1 MLFSFRAM
9 VTSIF
14 WKSGVGGGGAW
25 RGTRAVA
32 SVHLDG
38 IPGVGGAAIPLPE
51 DASQAQSGWNNLPN
65 ISCSGVSFQSR

>member
-14 WKSGVGGGGAW
+14 WKSGVWGGW

-38 IPGVGGAAIPLPE
+38 IPGVGGAAILLPE
-51 DASQAQSGWNNLPN
+51 DASQ
-65 ISCSGVSFQSR
+65 VQSR

>member
-1 MLFSFRAM
+1 M
-9 VTSIF
+9 
-14 WKSGVGGGGAW
+14 
-25 RGTRAVA
+25 A